1 MHYRNFGNS
10 KDESGTAR
18 LFAQKAIRSIIE
30 VQPKINSL
38 SDLVMLLEVLGY
50 TNKLSK
56 KNGFESLI
64 DLATYVYK
72 IIDVYDYSNY
82 DDDEDFIKQSL
93 AEVPS
98 TIRRVTEG
106 LSMMFP
112 WLGSLVVLM
121 LTGVS
126 LWMIFGLPLEYATAL
141 ITGVFL
147 GLVITEG
154 ILQSFG
160 RLLGFYYIQTNVD
173 EVKRILRRN
182 YSMTGLILAGT
193 MGLIYGIGLYANI
206 PLELVTITAISTLT
220 VALHR
225 ASYVIIYALKKIPDL
240 LISYSAA
247 IAALLLVYFYS
258 TEFLPDMIT
267 RYIVALS
274 SAFAVL
280 TGFAIYN
287 HFIIIKNTSISPVV
301 TKTPNFYQ
309 PESLLSHTLKSRFH
323 VQLWETM
330 PYFLFGT
337 LFFSMLFLDR
347 WLSWI
352 FNPVITS
359 IPGATL
365 FMEFNTI
372 YHSGADPALFVL
384 LPAILLQ
391 YVIMGPIYAHMVNF
405 NIKHK
410 ISELEKLKK
419 VLNGYYIKTIVA
431 VLISSIFMAIIF
443 NLFATEIMSLIG
455 GSEMSL
461 QIFRT
466 ASISNIFVSFFAANF
481 MFMMFFNKI
490 KIALIIAAISITI
503 LATTG
508 IFLAQTGFENLT
520 YAYLASAIFA
530 SVVSFIYI
538 KTTLKNSVTLI
549 FSKFI

>member
-50 TNKLSK
+50 TNNLAK

-112 WLGSLVVLM
+112 WLGSLIVLM

-126 LWMIFGLPLEYATAL
+126 LWMIFGLPPEYATAL
-141 ITGVFL
+141 IAGVFL

-160 RLLGFYYIQTNVD
+160 RLIGFYYIQTNFD
-173 EVKRILRRN
+173 EVKRIIRRN
-182 YSMTGLILAGT
+182 YSMTGLVLAGA
-193 MGLIYGIGLYANI
+193 MGLIYGIGFYANI

-240 LISYSAA
+240 LISYSGA

-280 TGFAIYN
+280 TSFAIYN
-287 HFIIIKNTSISPVV
+287 HLTS
-301 TKTPNFYQ
+301 
-309 PESLLSHTLKSRFH
+309 LKIH
-323 VQLWETM
+323 QYLQLYLR
-330 PYFLFGT
+330 PQ
-337 LFFSMLFLDR
+337 
-347 WLSWI
+347 I
-352 FNPVITS
+352 FTS
-359 IPGATL
+359 
-365 FMEFNTI
+365 
-372 YHSGADPALFVL
+372 
-384 LPAILLQ
+384 Q
-391 YVIMGPIYAHMVNF
+391 
-405 NIKHK
+405 
-410 ISELEKLKK
+410 
-419 VLNGYYIKTIVA
+419 
-431 VLISSIFMAIIF
+431 
-443 NLFATEIMSLIG
+443 NLF
-455 GSEMSL
+455 
-461 QIFRT
+461 
-466 ASISNIFVSFFAANF
+466 
-481 MFMMFFNKI
+481 
-490 KIALIIAAISITI
+490 
-503 LATTG
+503 
-508 IFLAQTGFENLT
+508 
-520 YAYLASAIFA
+520 
-530 SVVSFIYI
+530 
-538 KTTLKNSVTLI
+538 
-549 FSKFI
+549 

>member
-1 MHYRNFGNS
+1 MHYTNFGNP
-10 KDESGTAR
+10 KEESGTAR

-50 TNKLSK
+50 TNNLAK

-72 IIDVYDYSNY
+72 IIDVYEYSNY
-82 DDDEDFIKQSL
+82 DEEDFTKQSL
-93 AEVPS
+93 VEVPS
-98 TIRRVTEG
+98 TIRRVAEG

-141 ITGVFL
+141 IAGVFL

-160 RLLGFYYIQTNVD
+160 RLIGFYYIQTNVD
-173 EVKRILRRN
+173 EVKRLLRRN
-182 YSMTGLILAGT
+182 YSMTGLILAGA
-193 MGLIYGIGLYANI
+193 MGLIYGIGFYANI
-206 PLELVTITAISTLT
+206 PLELVTITAVATLT

-225 ASYVIIYALKKIPDL
+225 ASYIIIYALKKIPDL
-240 LISYSAA
+240 LISYSGA

-267 RYIVALS
+267 RYVVALS

-287 HFIIIKNTSISPVV
+287 HFLIIKNTSISPVV
-301 TKTPNFYQ
+301 TKTPNFYK
-309 PESLLSHTLKSRFH
+309 PESLQKYTLKSRFH

-352 FNPVITS
+352 FNPVITT
-359 IPGATL
+359 IPGANL
-365 FMEFNTI
+365 IMEFNTV
-372 YHSGADPALFVL
+372 YHTGADPALFVL

-391 YVIMGPIYAHMVNF
+391 YVIMGPIYALMVNF

-419 VLNGYYIKTIVA
+419 IMNGFYKKTIVA
-431 VLISSIFMAIIF
+431 TLISSIFMAVIF
-443 NLFATEIMSLIG
+443 NLFAMEIISLIG

-466 ASISNIFVSFFAANF
+466 ASVSNIFVSFFAANF

-490 KIALIIAAISITI
+490 KIALIIATISITI
-503 LATTG
+503 LATAG
-508 IFLAQTGFENLT
+508 ILLAQTSFENLT

-530 SVVSFIYI
+530 SVVSSIYLR
-538 KTTLKNSVTLI
+538 TMLKNSVTLI
-549 FSKFI
+549 FSKFV

>member
-1 MHYRNFGNS
+1 MHYTNFGNP
-10 KDESGTAR
+10 KEESGTAR
-18 LFAQKAIRSIIE
+18 IFAQKAIRSIIE
-30 VQPKINSL
+30 VQSKINSL

-50 TNKLSK
+50 TNNLAK

-72 IIDVYDYSNY
+72 IIDVYDFSNY
-82 DDDEDFIKQSL
+82 DEEDFTKQSL
-93 AEVPS
+93 VEVPS
-98 TIRRVTEG
+98 TIRRVAEG

-141 ITGVFL
+141 IAGVFL

-160 RLLGFYYIQTNVD
+160 RLIGFYYIQTNFD
-173 EVKRILRRN
+173 EVKRIIRRN
-182 YSMTGLILAGT
+182 YSITGLVLAGA
-193 MGLIYGIGLYANI
+193 MGLIYGIGFYANI
-206 PLELVTITAISTLT
+206 PLELVTITAVSTLT
-220 VALHR
+220 VSLHR
-225 ASYVIIYALKKIPDL
+225 ASYIIIYALKKIPDL
-240 LISYSAA
+240 LISYSGA

-287 HFIIIKNTSISPVV
+287 HFNIIKNTSISPAVS
-301 TKTPNFYQ
+301 KTPNFYQ
-309 PESLLSHTLKSRFH
+309 PESLIRYTLKSRFPI
-323 VQLWETM
+323 QLWETM

-347 WLSWI
+347 WFSWI
-352 FNPVITS
+352 FNPVITTIS
-359 IPGATL
+359 GANL
-365 FMEFNTI
+365 FMEFNSV

-391 YVIMGPIYAHMVNF
+391 YVIMGPIYSIMVNF
-405 NIKHK
+405 NMRHK

-419 VLNGYYIKTIVA
+419 IMIGFYKKTIVA
-431 VLISSIFMAIIF
+431 TLISSILMAVIF
-443 NLFATEIMSLIG
+443 NLFATEIISLID

-481 MFMMFFNKI
+481 MFMMFLNKI
-490 KIALIIAAISITI
+490 KIALIIVTISITI
-503 LATTG
+503 LAIVG
-508 IFLAQTGFENLT
+508 IFFAQTSFENLT
-520 YAYLASAIFA
+520 YAYLASAIFS
-530 SVVSFIYI
+530 SVVSSIYL
-538 KTTLKNSVTLI
+538 KTKLKNSVTFI
-549 FSKFI
+549 FSKFV